1 MHTSEAYQLLKEKQQ
16 KEELNKLILEV
27 EHGSFMS
34 MVMSEY
40 GGIRKEDNKFYNCLN
55 SDFFYD
61 RTCMYAQIRKKSV
74 NKMIIEN

>member
-1 MHTSEAYQLLKEKQQ
+1 MKNNKKKNYN
-16 KEELNKLILEV
+16 ELTLEV

-55 SDFFYD
+55 SKFF
-61 RTCMYAQIRKKSV
+61 T
-74 NKMIIEN
+74 IEHVYTHK

>member
-40 GGIRKEDNKFYNCLN
+40 GGIRKEDNKFYNCQN
-55 SDFFYD
+55 SEFF
-61 RTCMYAQIRKKSV
+61 T
-74 NKMIIEN
+74 IEHVCTHK